1 MTDIDSEIV
10 EAGRRAKTYW
20 EIDGLPA
27 ILVGAS
33 TILIGL
39 PFYFAD
45 FQSAWSLPAV
55 AAFILLWP
63 VLNKKETL
71 EKLKARITYP
81 RTGYVAPPQA
91 YEQADYLSTVPLSET
106 KVAPSSGEGA
116 VDRRRAAV
124 SRMTLVPLAGGL
136 WIAAL
141 LLQNRWP
148 ACAACVVGAVDL
160 WWKSSK
166 NPPWINILLSLVQ
179 GAAIAI
185 FSLTRAVG
193 IVLGMN
199 GVMLM
204 ARGAGLLFRYLRQ
217 HPTPQA

>member
-10 EAGRRAKTYW
+10 EAGRRAKAYW

-39 PFYFAD
+39 LMYFAS
-45 FQSAWSLPAV
+45 FRSAWFLPAV
-55 AAFILLWP
+55 AVFFLLWS
-63 VLNKKETL
+63 VINKKETL

-91 YEQADYLSTVPLSET
+91 YEQAEYLSTVPLS
-106 KVAPSSGEGA
+106 VAPRSDEGP
-116 VDRRRAAV
+116 VDRRRAAI
-124 SRMTLVPLAGGL
+124 SRVTLVPLELGL

-141 LLQNRWP
+141 LLGNRWP
-148 ACAACVVGAVDL
+148 ACAACVVGAMDL

-166 NPPWINILLSLVQ
+166 KPPWINILLFLAE
-179 GAAIAI
+179 GAVMAV
-185 FSLTRAVG
+185 FSVTRGLG
-193 IVLGMN
+193 IVLGVT
-199 GVMLM
+199 GVILM
-204 ARGAGLLFRYLRQ
+204 AKGTTLLIRYLRQ
-217 HPTPQA
+217 HPATQA